1 MRADSQAAPAR
12 INGHTALEAP
22 VPQDH
27 RITAWNVEHDNPRP
41 ARFASIAVDLCAKLR
56 QSLTGQVRN
65 GQHALGDRL
74 WLVRADAQA
83 MTTGTRLGQ
92 HFTRAGIALRAGGGC
107 SVIKRVE
114 IVDVT
119 GQAFRT
125 CHDFARGQ
133 HAFDQAGGPVADIVT
148 DLGAVDHS
156 DAFLQVMKML
166 GNWDGKLYMTDG
178 TVVDTNT
185 SFNLTSNGNTIVE
198 TLVEDGV
205 EMLTTYSDKD
215 GELVIKHYCALGTE
229 PMFVVDSLNDKS
241 LNLISDSTPGYDPQ
255 QDNYVESMMWTLDAS
270 EPMNFRVDASI
281 NMDGQ
286 VNRQYSLFEKVE

>member
-1 MRADSQAAPAR
+1 MSKLIYATTLLSSMLLSSTIAYSQNNQ
-12 INGHTALEAP
+12 I
-22 VPQDH
+22 
-27 RITAWNVEHDNPRP
+27 
-41 ARFASIAVDLCAKLR
+41 
-56 QSLTGQVRN
+56 
-65 GQHALGDRL
+65 
-74 WLVRADAQA
+74 
-83 MTTGTRLGQ
+83 GT
-92 HFTRAGIALRAGGGC
+92 
-107 SVIKRVE
+107 
-114 IVDVT
+114 
-119 GQAFRT
+119 
-125 CHDFARGQ
+125 
-133 HAFDQAGGPVADIVT
+133 T

-255 QDNYVESMMWTLDAS
+255 QDNYVESMMWTLDTS
-270 EPMNFRVDASI
+270 EPTNYRVDTSI